1 MKDDIKSDLDT
12 IFRTHQEKKENAQK
26 LEEEKG
32 RREEEFLSQFYLHQK
47 TTIRPAMEAVGKY
60 LSEKGYSCRIDE
72 SKDEITHDVKRRG
85 ASISI
90 CFLVGRDPLRPS
102 HEYPHF
108 TVFCDK
114 HAQRARFSESTI
126 SPGLS
131 GRSGA
136 AGEAPLNEVTEELI
150 HKKIIKILT
159 EVFK

>member
-1 MKDDIKSDLDT
+1 MKDNIKSDLDT
-12 IFRTHQEKKENAQK
+12 IFRTHQEKRNNEQK

-32 RREEEFLSQFYLHQK
+32 RREEEFLSQFYAHQK
-47 TTIRPAMEAVGKY
+47 TTIRPAMESIGKY
-60 LSEKGYSCRIDE
+60 VEEKGYSFRIDE
-72 SKDEITHDVKRRG
+72 NKDEISPDVKRRG

-90 CFLVGRDPLRPS
+90 CFLVGRDSGRPS
-102 HEYPHF
+102 HEYPYF

-126 SPGLS
+126 SPGLG

-136 AGEAPLNEVTEELI
+136 AGDAPLHEVTEELI

-159 EVFK
+159 EVFR